1 MSIWYCKEKM
11 HARNSKGTW
20 KKHGEEG
27 ENGLDLP
34 HIHPWRCFVWPLL
47 SANVCPPSFPSR
59 TTQSR
64 RGFLF
69 FFHVDEKGRSVLA
82 IPLQFWFDALL
93 KGDNISLLKGRGVI
107 SEDIMKVSVREGM
120 LRRSWSS
127 GSSKP
132 LLLLIPR
139 LTIYPYEA
147 CRYRS
152 FAISPESCLMELPEE
167 WYGSASV
174 APSAC
179 WNSFRGRLMSK
190 ATRSLFASPQW
201 HLVGYGLQT
210 GLMGFSYAD
219 TG

>member
-1 MSIWYCKEKM
+1 MKE
-11 HARNSKGTW
+11 T
-20 KKHGEEG
+20 
-27 ENGLDLP
+27 
-34 HIHPWRCFVWPLL
+34 
-47 SANVCPPSFPSR
+47 
-59 TTQSR
+59 R
-64 RGFLF
+64 RGGRKWFGLASHSSLKMF
-69 FFHVDEKGRSVLA
+69 CLAFAVCKRLTSILSQQCNTVPKRFSLFFHVDEKGRSVLA
-82 IPLQFWFDALL
+82 ILLQFWFDALL

>member
-1 MSIWYCKEKM
+1 MKETQRGGRKWFGLASHSSLKMFCLAFAVCKRLPSI
-11 HARNSKGTW
+11 
-20 KKHGEEG
+20 
-27 ENGLDLP
+27 
-34 HIHPWRCFVWPLL
+34 L
-47 SANVCPPSFPSR
+47 SQQCNTVPKRLS
-59 TTQSR
+59 
-64 RGFLF
+64 L

-139 LTIYPYEA
+139 LTIYPCEA

-152 FAISPESCLMELPEE
+152 FAISPESCPMELPEE

-190 ATRSLFASPQW
+190 ATRSLFASPQR

-210 GLMGFSYAD
+210 GLMGFSFAD